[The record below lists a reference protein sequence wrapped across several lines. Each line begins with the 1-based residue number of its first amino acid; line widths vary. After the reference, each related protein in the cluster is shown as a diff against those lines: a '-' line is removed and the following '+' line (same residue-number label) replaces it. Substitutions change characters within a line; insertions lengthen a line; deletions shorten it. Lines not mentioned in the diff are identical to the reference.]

1 MKGRD
6 RAERASAKGRPAGE
20 GGGSGG
26 LLRLDRVVHE
36 PTRLRVLVHL
46 ASSVRGEAGFVALRG
61 ALGLTAGNL
70 SVQLR
75 TLEAAGLVTLEKG
88 YRENRPAT
96 TVRLTAHG
104 GRALEAYLE
113 EMEGM
118 IRALRG
124 ASGGR
129 RNDG

>member
-1 MKGRD
+1 
-6 RAERASAKGRPAGE
+6 
-20 GGGSGG
+20 
-26 LLRLDRVVHE
+26 VVHE
-36 PTRLRVLVHL
+36 PARLRVLVHL
-46 ASSVRGEAGFVALRG
+46 ASSDAGEAGFVALRE

-75 TLEAAGLVTLEKG
+75 TLADAGLVAMDKG
-88 YRENRPAT
+88 YRDNRPAT
-96 TVRLTAHG
+96 TVRLTALG

-113 EMEGM
+113 QMDAM

-124 ASGGR
+124 APSRTR

>member
-1 MKGRD
+1 VKGHG
-6 RAERASAKGRPAGE
+6 AAAGAAP
-20 GGGSGG
+20 
-26 LLRLDRVVHE
+26 RLDRVVHE

-46 ASSVRGEAGFVALRG
+46 ASSDGGEAGFVALRE

-75 TLEAAGLVTLEKG
+75 TLEAAGLVALDKG
-88 YRENRPAT
+88 YRDNRPAT

-113 EMEGM
+113 EMDGM

-124 ASGGR
+124 APARR